1 MPIFHTVLHR
11 LRKRYI
17 GKQLALATS
26 LGCTEAAV
34 SFWEHGRR
42 LPQKRL
48 LQHIV
53 ECLLTSGAES
63 HEVDELRR
71 AYVDLKP
78 NAYRERRSRTKF
90 TQHVPPSN
98 HDTYRD

>member
-1 MPIFHTVLHR
+1 MPTFHTVLHR

-42 LPQKRL
+42 LPQKHL

-53 ECLLTSGAES
+53 ECLLISGAES
-63 HEVDELRR
+63 HEVDELQR
-71 AYVDLKP
+71 AYLDLSLNPKTD
-78 NAYRERRSRTKF
+78 RERWERTHF
-90 TQHVPPSN
+90 TQHPPTTSL
-98 HDTYRD
+98 

>member
-1 MPIFHTVLHR
+1 MPTFHTVLYR

-42 LPQKRL
+42 LPQKHL

-71 AYVDLKP
+71 AYLELSLNP
-78 NAYRERRSRTKF
+78 NTYRERRSRRQF
-90 TQHVPPSN
+90 TQDAS
-98 HDTYRD
+98 TAIL

>member
-1 MPIFHTVLHR
+1 MPTFHTILHR

-34 SFWEHGRR
+34 SFWERGRR
-42 LPQKRL
+42 LPQKHL

-53 ECLLTSGAES
+53 ECLLTSGADS

-71 AYVDLKP
+71 AYLDLSRNP
-78 NAYRERRSRTKF
+78 NTYRGRRARTQF
-90 TQHVPPSN
+90 TQHAPTANP
-98 HDTYRD
+98 